1 MRDLRDPS
9 GTPVA
14 ASNKRSPAQRHSMSM
29 SVRWWLVRIDLPVDV
44 VVVLEHEERARES
57 ERGEGAL
64 HGHRGSR

>member
-1 MRDLRDPS
+1 MR
-9 GTPVA
+9 
-14 ASNKRSPAQRHSMSM
+14 M

-57 ERGEGAL
+57 ERGERAL